1 MKIKKNRKRVEF
13 TPEKYKQDLSSS
25 RNGNFTGFTLLEL
38 IIVLALL
45 GLFLTLTIP
54 FGIDFYRENVLQE
67 QTSRLANNLK
77 LAQSHAQSQKDNSSW
92 GIRFE
97 PTDQGCT
104 NCYVMFQGNS
114 YSERNSA
121 YDKVFNVT
129 SGVTMEGVVEI
140 VFEKGTGDPQII
152 TD

>member
-1 MKIKKNRKRVEF
+1 MTWRRSNRKR
-13 TPEKYKQDLSSS
+13 EKVK
-25 RNGNFTGFTLLEL
+25 GFTLLEL

-54 FGIDFYRENVLQE
+54 FGMDFYRENVLQE

-77 LAQSHAQSQKDNSSW
+77 IAQSHAQSQKDNSSW
-92 GIRFE
+92 GIKFE

-114 YSERNSA
+114 YSERNST
-121 YDKVFNVT
+121 YDKVFNIT
-129 SGVTMEGVVEI
+129 SGVTMEGVIEI
-140 VFEKGTGDPQII
+140 VFEKVTGDPQII
-152 TD
+152 TN